1 MCGYIYLFAR
11 FFQSSKP
18 SIFRHRDRASSNLRV
33 PLLALA
39 RSMVVPLKNRL
50 SLLPRRRCYQPCPLL
65 SRGWRRGGCWDS
77 GGARGVQ
84 SGLATRYMS
93 TRTHASTHVRT
104 HAADTDGRTDGHT
117 HTHTHSHTQEVVREA
132 RALRVQLLSEA
143 QDRRATV
150 RRIEVLSCTW
160 LGNCNICAAYADAS
174 HCAPRRIA

>member
-1 MCGYIYLFAR
+1 MCGYIYLVAR

-18 SIFRHRDRASSNLRV
+18 SIFRHRDRASSTLRV

-39 RSMVVPLKNRL
+39 RSHERQMVVPLKNRL
-50 SLLPRRRCYQPCPLL
+50 SLLPRRRCHQPCPLL

-117 HTHTHSHTQEVVREA
+117 HTLTLTHTGGGA
-132 RALRVQLLSEA
+132 RSSGVEGAV
-143 QDRRATV
+143 TV
-150 RRIEVLSCTW
+150 RGSRQ
-160 LGNCNICAAYADAS
+160 ARYR
-174 HCAPRRIA
+174 APH